1 VVGPEHP
8 DTLLTRSDLAEVF
21 YHQNKYTEAETEFRE
36 VLKLREKVLGPDN
49 PNTLNTCFGLALCLR
64 AEGQIQEASALAQRA
79 AEGARKFLGPE
90 HPDTK
95 KYEKLQQELIAKNA

>member
-1 VVGPEHP
+1 M
-8 DTLLTRSDLAEVF
+8 
-21 YHQNKYTEAETEFRE
+21 
-36 VLKLREKVLGPDN
+36 LKLREKVLGPDN

-79 AEGARKFLGPE
+79 AEGARKLLGPE

-95 KYEKLQQELIAKNA
+95 KYEKLQQELFAKNA